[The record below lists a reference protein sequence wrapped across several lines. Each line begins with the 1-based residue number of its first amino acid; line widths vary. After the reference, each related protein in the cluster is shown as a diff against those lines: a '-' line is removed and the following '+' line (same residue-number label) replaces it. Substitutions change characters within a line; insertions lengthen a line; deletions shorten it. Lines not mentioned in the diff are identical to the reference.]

1 MEENELVKAIV
12 GYRTRNHLSIK
23 AFAEK
28 VNITPNAMQLIESGK
43 TKKPQRTTIYK
54 IKEILDSEVL

>member
-23 AFAEK
+23 EFAAK
-28 VNITPNAMQLIESGK
+28 VNITTNAMQLIESGK